1 MGFFEGLFITGCA
14 IYIFTTI
21 ILPLI
26 LFGFC
31 LITLYVADKVYSWDK
46 KRKWQKHV
54 KG

>member
-1 MGFFEGLFITGCA
+1 MGFFEGLFIIGFA

-21 ILPLI
+21 IFPLI

-31 LITLYVADKVYSWDK
+31 RITLYVADKVYSWNE
-46 KRKWQKHV
+46 KRKWHKHV